1 MAFFNKIVSGLKK
14 TRENF
19 LSKLN
24 DLFGTTKKIDN
35 EFFDKLE
42 EILIM
47 SDVGTVASMEI
58 VSNLKKKCRENKC
71 QDISELKDIFVEEI
85 INIFND
91 NNEQENDFVLKSP
104 AIILVIGVNGTGKT
118 TSIGKLGNWFKN
130 QDKKVMLVAGDT
142 FRAAAAEQLEIWAKR
157 INVPIVSHKEGS
169 DPGAVIYDAIKS
181 AKAKKIDVLLCDTA
195 GRLHNKVNLMNELKK
210 IFKIIDRE
218 FPEAQL
224 EVFISIDA
232 TMGQN
237 AIQQAKLFNEACNLT
252 GIVLTKLDSSAK
264 GGMVIPIVKEL
275 KIPVR
280 FVGIGEKVE
289 DIQEFDY
296 KNFAL
301 ALFSESEKIDDDD
314 NDNSDNANDIENID
328 DTDEK
333 G

>member
-195 GRLHNKVNLMNELKK
+195 GRLQNKVNLMNELRK

-328 DTDEK
+328 DTDEE